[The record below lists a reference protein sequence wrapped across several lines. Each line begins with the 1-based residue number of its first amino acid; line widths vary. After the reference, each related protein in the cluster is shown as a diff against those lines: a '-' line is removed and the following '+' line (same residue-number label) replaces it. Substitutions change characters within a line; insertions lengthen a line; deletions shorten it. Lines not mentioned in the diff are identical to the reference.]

1 MPQDAVKSL
10 GASWGKIPDI
20 VLSDCYGKATDRE
33 ILDQTENAFKE
44 QGFRVS
50 INQPF
55 SGGFITK
62 HYGDPILNQD
72 AIQIEINRSLYMNE
86 LKIEKADSFDDFKK
100 VISKVFKKLAYIGRE
115 SMQVSSRVKLSK
127 RTTSQ
132 NRFVS
137 KLLSYFIGSFFH
149 IHTISCFEID

>member
-1 MPQDAVKSL
+1 MIATLCRKMQLSL
-10 GASWGKIPDI
+10 WALHWGKIPDI

-62 HYGDPILNQD
+62 TLW
-72 AIQIEINRSLYMNE
+72 
-86 LKIEKADSFDDFKK
+86 
-100 VISKVFKKLAYIGRE
+100 
-115 SMQVSSRVKLSK
+115 
-127 RTTSQ
+127 
-132 NRFVS
+132 
-137 KLLSYFIGSFFH
+137 
-149 IHTISCFEID
+149 